1 MRALVVDDSS
11 AMRSVLRMIF
21 RKAGF
26 EVTEA
31 SNGYEALN
39 RLAEIAAPV
48 DLAVIDWNMPLM
60 NGYELVSAI
69 RSETQYNAMRIMM
82 VTTESE
88 IGHMGQDGLRGA
100 EKIRDAG
107 GQILAQDE
115 ESSVVWGM
123 PGFVANA
130 GLADAVLPLDQIG
143 PEMVRRVTQ
152 SQRRLPA

>member
-1 MRALVVDDSS
+1 
-11 AMRSVLRMIF
+11 MRSVLRMIF

-48 DLAVIDWNMPLM
+48 DLAVVDWNMPVM

-69 RSETQYNAMRIMM
+69 RSEARYNAMRIMM

-88 IGHMGQDGLRGA
+88 I
-100 EKIRDAG
+100 
-107 GQILAQDE
+107 LAI
-115 ESSVVWGM
+115 SSRHWQKARM
-123 PGFVANA
+123 S
-130 GLADAVLPLDQIG
+130 
-143 PEMVRRVTQ
+143 M
-152 SQRRLPA
+152 